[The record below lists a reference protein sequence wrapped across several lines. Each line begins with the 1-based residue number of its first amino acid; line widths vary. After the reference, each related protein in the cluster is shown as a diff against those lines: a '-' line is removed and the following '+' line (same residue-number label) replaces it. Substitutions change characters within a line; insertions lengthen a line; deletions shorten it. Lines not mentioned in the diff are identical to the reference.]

1 MLDIKGTRP
10 RTLPHPQHGDDGTSM
25 PLPNTLAAYEER
37 LVSLWERL
45 VTTLGI
51 HTARVL
57 LDRALWQ
64 TAQRH
69 PDVALIHHDESGLS
83 FDALEMSYA
92 TRPQEV
98 EGYGTRPLEEIEAAL
113 TDLSAE
119 MLLILARLLGG
130 E

>member
-1 MLDIKGTRP
+1 MQP
-10 RTLPHPQHGDDGTSM
+10 
-25 PLPNTLAAYEER
+25 PNRLALHEARLVALRER
-37 LVSLWERL
+37 LVR
-45 VTTLGI
+45 TLGI

-98 EGYGTRPLEEIEAAL
+98 EGYATRPLEEIEAAL

-130 E
+130 EMARRMGTGHPGSRQMGAYWG

>member
-1 MLDIKGTRP
+1 MQPPNRLA
-10 RTLPHPQHGDDGTSM
+10 PHEARLVAQR
-25 PLPNTLAAYEER
+25 ER
-37 LVSLWERL
+37 LVR
-45 VTTLGI
+45 TLGV

-130 E
+130 EMARRMGTGHPGSRQMGAYWG

>member
-1 MLDIKGTRP
+1 M
-10 RTLPHPQHGDDGTSM
+10 HP
-25 PLPNTLAAYEER
+25 PNRLALHEARLVTMRER
-37 LVSLWERL
+37 LVR
-45 VTTLGI
+45 TLGI

-69 PDVALIHHDESGLS
+69 PDLALIHHDECGLS

-92 TRPQEV
+92 TRPHEEV
-98 EGYGTRPLEEIEAAL
+98 EGYAPRPQEEIEAAL

-119 MLLILARLLGG
+119 MLRILARLLGG
-130 E
+130 EMARRMGTGHTGSRQMGAYWG

>member
-1 MLDIKGTRP
+1 MQP
-10 RTLPHPQHGDDGTSM
+10 
-25 PLPNTLAAYEER
+25 PNRLALHEARLVALRER
-37 LVSLWERL
+37 LVR
-45 VTTLGI
+45 TLGI

-119 MLLILARLLGG
+119 TLLILARLLGG
-130 E
+130 EMARRMGTGHPGSRQMGAYWG